1 MRQARLVRIAKV
13 LHVPVAALLA
23 GMDDPKRPDAALPG
37 ALLSAR
43 TPLRLATAFAAIDD
57 KKSARA
63 VQRSLMQLTEHIAR
77 LVPRRGGRG

>member
-57 KKSARA
+57 KMRHYPETAFRTYPRSATIFTH
-63 VQRSLMQLTEHIAR
+63 S
-77 LVPRRGGRG
+77 